1 MYDKTG
7 KICQHFKKRNTI
19 YGRLTFNNKAQLKLW
34 YMANVDL
41 IRQQQ
46 PGGATIKHDVSL
58 TSMTMIDPAMG
69 WF

>member
-1 MYDKTG
+1 
-7 KICQHFKKRNTI
+7 
-19 YGRLTFNNKAQLKLW
+19 
-34 YMANVDL
+34 MANVDL
-41 IRQQQ
+41 IGTYRKSIRQQQ